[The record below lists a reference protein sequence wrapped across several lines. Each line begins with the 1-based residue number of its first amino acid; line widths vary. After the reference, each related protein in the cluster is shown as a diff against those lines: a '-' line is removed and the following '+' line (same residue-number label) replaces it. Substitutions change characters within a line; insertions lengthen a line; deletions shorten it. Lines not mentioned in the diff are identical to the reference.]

1 MTSWKD
7 EQLLIRFQIEQ
18 LAKNQEKQVMETQQL
33 KLDLAVLRTKAM
45 IVGSFGGAVLG
56 GLVTLIVNWASK

>member
-45 IVGSFGGAVLG
+45 IVGSFGGIVMG